1 MTRLALAALCLSA
14 AASAQ
19 TSPPMP
25 PPAPAPVGTAP
36 PAPAP
41 VGTAAAV
48 APSPAESAARFL
60 AEVAARPGVQRSRSG
75 VLWTVERA
83 GSGQRPTRGEAGLV
97 EYVGSLAD
105 GTVFDRS
112 PAGAPVRLP
121 VRGVVPGMAEALQEM
136 RPGETRTVYLP
147 PSLAYGARGV
157 AGRGGVWRVPPHAAL
172 VFRLTLVRVVP

>member
-36 PAPAP
+36 

-48 APSPAESAARFL
+48 ALSPAESAARFL

-75 VLWTVERA
+75 LLWTVERS

-147 PSLAYGARGV
+147 PALAYGARGV
-157 AGRGGVWRVPPHAAL
+157 PGRGGSWRVPPHAAL
-172 VFRLTLVRVVP
+172 VFRITLVRVVP

>member
-1 MTRLALAALCLSA
+1 MIRLVLGALIVAAPA
-14 AASAQ
+14 AAQ
-19 TSPPMP
+19 TGPPLP
-25 PPAPAPVGTAP
+25 PPPPSPVGAASTGAAPA
-36 PAPAP
+36 
-41 VGTAAAV
+41 V
-48 APSPAESAARFL
+48 ALTPAESAARFL

-75 VLWTVERA
+75 VLWTVARSGA
-83 GSGQRPTRGEAGLV
+83 GQRPSRGEAGLV

-147 PSLAYGARGV
+147 PALAYGARGV
-157 AGRGGVWRVPPHAAL
+157 PGRGGSWRVPPHAAL
-172 VFRLTLVRVVP
+172 VFRITLVRVVP